1 MTNRSPALISS
12 PSARQAIASLADE
25 FEEFDERVTSNDP
38 LGWPDYEPKLRR
50 AAAISNESEA
60 VVTGVIRLAGV
71 SAIVAGMD
79 FRFMGGSMGAATGTR
94 IVRAIREA
102 QRRRWPFISL
112 IASGGARIQ
121 EGMCALTQM
130 QRIAATHA
138 EAGNDGIPHIAVLRH
153 PTTGGLWAALGSV
166 ADVIFAL
173 QGATVAFAGPR
184 VRGDSAAAGPNFT
197 SIGQHE
203 HGAVDQ
209 VVADHEV
216 REKVSLAVELL
227 GPATRG
233 SMRRADLPGP
243 LAGATCGSLDRV
255 RGAWEQVLAARRPT
269 RPRAGAYLEAYFDT
283 RLEISG
289 DRAGGRDQGMLCG
302 FGRRRGRTIA
312 YIAQTGARNTAAGFR
327 TAKRLVELASRLRV
341 PILTLVDTPGAAND
355 AAAESGAVGTAI
367 GELFQAVATTRVPI
381 TSLVIGEGGS
391 GGALALA
398 APDDLWIVPDGYFA
412 VIAPEGAA
420 AILKRDRGRA
430 AEMAERMCLTPPEL
444 LDLGVVRGILG
455 QPRKTS
461 SSGTPA

>member
-1 MTNRSPALISS
+1 MTNRRPALISS
-12 PSARQAIASLADE
+12 PSARQAIAALADE
-25 FEEFDERVTSNDP
+25 FEEFDERVTSKDP
-38 LGWPDYEPKLRR
+38 LGWPDYQSKLRR
-50 AAAISNESEA
+50 ATAISNESEA

-71 SAIVAGMD
+71 SAVVAGMD
-79 FRFMGGSMGAATGTR
+79 FRFMGGSMGTATGTR

-102 QRRRWPFISL
+102 RRRRWAFVSL

-130 QRIAATHA
+130 QRIATAHA
-138 EAGNDGIPHIAVLRH
+138 EARADGIPHIAVLRH

-166 ADVIFAL
+166 ADIIFAL
-173 QGATVAFAGPR
+173 EGGTVAFAGPR
-184 VRGDSAAAGPNFT
+184 VRGDSTAPGPEFT
-197 SIGQHE
+197 STGQHR

-209 VVADHEV
+209 VVADHQG
-216 REKVSLAVELL
+216 REKVALAVELL

-233 SMRRADLPGP
+233 PMRRADLPLP
-243 LAGATCGSLDRV
+243 LAEATRGSLDRV
-255 RGAWEQVLAARRPT
+255 RSAWEQVLAARRPT
-269 RPRAGAYLEAYFDT
+269 RPRAGAYLEAYFET

-289 DRAGGRDQGMLCG
+289 DRAGGRDPGMLCG
-302 FGRRRGRTIA
+302 FGRRSGRTIA
-312 YIAQTGARNTAAGFR
+312 YVAQSGGRNTAAGFR
-327 TAKRLVELASRLRV
+327 TAKRLLELASRLQL

-355 AAAESGAVGTAI
+355 AAAERGAVGTAI
-367 GELFQAVATTRVPI
+367 GELFQAVATSPVPI

-398 APDDLWIVPDGYFA
+398 APEDLWIVPDGYFA

-430 AEMAERMCLTPPEL
+430 AEIAERMRLTPPEL
-444 LDLGVVRGILG
+444 LQLGVVRGILG
-455 QPRKTS
+455 QPRNAS